1 MSLTSTSVVCVF
13 IMGSE
18 VSKVRLEE
26 SLKDLLKANGTSL
39 KAKTARA
46 FLNTVEKAAPW
57 FLDEGLLNIPQWDH
71 LGEDLKKQDNKTP
84 LPPGSLAIWTLVR
97 G

>member
-1 MSLTSTSVVCVF
+1 
-13 IMGSE
+13 MGSE

-26 SLKDLLKANGTSL
+26 SLKDLLKANGTLL

-46 FLNTVEKAAPW
+46 FLKTVEKVAPW

-71 LGEDLKKQDNKTP
+71 L
-84 LPPGSLAIWTLVR
+84 
-97 G
+97 

>member
-1 MSLTSTSVVCVF
+1 
-13 IMGSE
+13 MGSE

-26 SLKDLLKANGTSL
+26 SLKDLLKANGTPL

-71 LGEDLKKQDNKTP
+71 LGEDLKEQDNKTP
-84 LPPGSLAIWTLVR
+84 LQPGSLAIWTLVR